1 MFSRMDEI
9 DGDGE
14 GDSGEYFALH
24 QYSVLHVNITKIF
37 KVKMLINKINP
48 SVVQTIGWIVWTM
61 LVLNQPIKIK

>member
-24 QYSVLHVNITKIF
+24 QYSVLHLNITKIF

-48 SVVQTIGWIVWTM
+48 SVVQTIG
-61 LVLNQPIKIK
+61 